1 MDKLKT
7 CNEMLIGTY
16 DFANYMYYDNFYFE
30 EWGNRMNYEYVIIAN
45 FILLLPIFME
55 KYMEFVPEDLMKP
68 ILSYVPLGNLKAVRN
83 ALEHGDYHVR
93 DNREI
98 DMRLRGKC
106 ENYKLYVYD
115 FVKLIDLMF
124 SGIDFVNKNKTSLE
138 LSDNNRLEYAIYN
151 NMQILENLA
160 GFNGWNNREPSF
172 IKKYDG
178 FDEDMKMAAFFA
190 YFYANS
196 VYLLEK
202 NFLSFDFANF
212 ELNDFHDSNTN
223 GNNRDLL
230 RHLRNSFSH
239 GNVKVCSNGNID
251 FKDYKIRVKNGIST
265 IEETYRKIV
274 SFEEIK
280 SLISAINIKQI
291 DEYTDKSRSK

>member
-68 ILSYVPLGNLKAVRN
+68 ILSYVPLGDLKAVRN

-98 DMRLRGKC
+98 DMRLRGKYG
-106 ENYKLYVYD
+106 NYKLYVYD

-124 SGIDFVNKNKTSLE
+124 SGCML
-138 LSDNNRLEYAIYN
+138 
-151 NMQILENLA
+151 
-160 GFNGWNNREPSF
+160 
-172 IKKYDG
+172 
-178 FDEDMKMAAFFA
+178 
-190 YFYANS
+190 
-196 VYLLEK
+196 YLIGL
-202 NFLSFDFANF
+202 
-212 ELNDFHDSNTN
+212 
-223 GNNRDLL
+223 
-230 RHLRNSFSH
+230 
-239 GNVKVCSNGNID
+239 
-251 FKDYKIRVKNGIST
+251 
-265 IEETYRKIV
+265 IV
-274 SFEEIK
+274 SYIFDIIGYIVRK
-280 SLISAINIKQI
+280 WL
-291 DEYTDKSRSK
+291 